1 MAALHPGPR
10 GAVSS
15 SEAGTAGFPLPDR
28 GHVRNARLLA
38 CHRSGGSRVVGV
50 VLKRFRPA
58 IGMRILVIGACS
70 VDTKAM
76 LNRLAKRGWGSRTM
90 DTLREGRELLETFQF
105 DLILSSESLPDGRGY
120 EMSEMVRHQSGTLL
134 VGIAL
139 SETQLWLPVVERGQN
154 VLGKRAL
161 NASLLE
167 SEAQKLLGGRDTQT
181 LGEISRR
188 VPMPSGR
195 PVSKH
200 NGVPRRNKAAA

>member
-1 MAALHPGPR
+1 
-10 GAVSS
+10 
-15 SEAGTAGFPLPDR
+15 
-28 GHVRNARLLA
+28 
-38 CHRSGGSRVVGV
+38 
-50 VLKRFRPA
+50 
-58 IGMRILVIGACS
+58 MRILMIGACS
-70 VDTKAM
+70 VGTKAM

-90 DTLREGRELLETFQF
+90 DTLREGRELLETFKF

-120 EMSEMVRHQSGTLL
+120 EVSEMVRRQSGTLL

-139 SETQLWLPVVERGQN
+139 SETQLWLPVIERGQN

-195 PVSKH
+195 PVPKH
-200 NGVPRRNKAAA
+200 NGVPRRKKAAA